1 MGSLRQGTACGAA
14 VRTGGPCPLV
24 RLKRPVEA
32 PGSSRSLHAAVAV
45 AVLALAGGSG
55 ARAAPPPPFRP
66 TGGLAFGAAAPIDPA
81 STSVQPNLAV
91 GDDGT
96 IWLSSST
103 LGRTVFVRRSTDDG
117 RSFRAASPTG
127 VGPQGDTALALGDG
141 GALYAVAQ
149 DSGSGVGAALST
161 DGGASWT
168 QTRFFVPGA
177 IDGRVS
183 LAVDRGPTSSP
194 ADDTVFL
201 VVHFA
206 GAAYLY
212 SSPGGSLEFT
222 NAAGGVA
229 IGTGRCGGVLFDP
242 VQRNLYLPCGDA
254 PRVAIIT
261 GHVPLGQRVGL
272 TFRTFVTPATPGG
285 GAVSQ
290 LLPAAAVDRAGT
302 VYAVWSDVADHNVYY
317 AASPDGGA
325 SWRGPV
331 RVNGNEARSTAL
343 PVAVGGA
350 PGVLAIAWLGA
361 DTSRGAADIPAFS
374 ANPASATGFRW
385 YGYAAVVTGAASPGQ
400 SIIQQRFTAKPIHFG
415 RVSDPS
421 LGQYLAA
428 ALNRDGGLVLAYDD
442 TTSQHH
448 AAHLFATRE
457 LAGPTPLG
465 TSIVEPSEANPVSD
479 PAGDAPAPELDLR
492 RVELV
497 QDQPTRLRVLMT
509 LGAPP
514 TADTSGLWLAR
525 FQVLSTGVRGTAAY
539 RILYLGAQKA
549 AGGAPTFFGGTTTC
563 SNLECSVVSYPA
575 TVPAVGSVD
584 GDTITVDVALEGGFG
599 KGFPFNGDLLYNV
612 VGLTF
617 APVAGAT
624 GTDIDST
631 APFDYRLEE
640 RIGRTTSNGRHVV
653 GAGSIRGAGSGRAT
667 FRVDVF
673 QAKTG
678 RIVFSDQRARIAFRS
693 RQITRVRVLGR
704 HRVRIWASGSG
715 GSCVATFVDGGE
727 GRRRDSFSIVV
738 GRYRRSGRLLS
749 GGVTIK

>member
-1 MGSLRQGTACGAA
+1 MGLLR
-14 VRTGGPCPLV
+14 
-24 RLKRPVEA
+24 
-32 PGSSRSLHAAVAV
+32 AAVA
-45 AVLALAGGSG
+45 AALILLLHG
-55 ARAAPPPPFRP
+55 AAANAAPPPPFRP

-81 STSVQPNLAV
+81 STSVQPNLAL

-96 IWLSSST
+96 MWLSSST
-103 LGRTVFVRRSTDDG
+103 LGRTVFVRRSSDDG

-127 VGPQGDTALALGDG
+127 VSPTGDTALALGDG

-149 DSGSGVGAALST
+149 DSGSSVGVALST

-194 ADDTVFL
+194 SDDTLFL

-206 GAAYLY
+206 GSAYLY
-212 SSPGGSLEFT
+212 SSPGGSLAFT
-222 NAAGGVA
+222 NAAGGAA
-229 IGTGRCGGVLFDP
+229 IGTGRCGGILFDP
-242 VQRNLYLPCGDA
+242 IRRNLYLPCGAA
-254 PRVAIIT
+254 PRVAVFT
-261 GHVPLGQRVGL
+261 GHVPPGQRVGL
-272 TFRTFVTPATPGG
+272 LFRTFVTPATPGG
-285 GAVSQ
+285 GAVAE
-290 LLPAAAVDRAGT
+290 LLPAVAVDRAGT
-302 VYAVWSDVADHNVYY
+302 VYAVWADLLDHNLYY
-317 AASPDGGA
+317 AASADGGA
-325 SWRGPV
+325 GWRGPV
-331 RVNGNEARSTAL
+331 RVNGNEARTTAL

-350 PGVLAIAWLGA
+350 PGVLAVAWLGVDA
-361 DTSRGAADIPAFS
+361 SRGAGEMPRFS
-374 ANPASATGFRW
+374 ANPLGATQFRW
-385 YGYAAVVTGAASPGQ
+385 YGYAAVVKGAASGGP
-400 SIIQQRFTAKPIHFG
+400 SIVQQRFTAKPIHFG
-415 RVSDPS
+415 RIGDAS
-421 LGQYLAA
+421 LGQYVAA
-428 ALNRDGGLVLAYDD
+428 ALDRDGGLVLAYDD

-448 AAHLFATRE
+448 AGHLFATRE

-465 TSIVEPSEANPVSD
+465 TSIVEPPQANPVSD
-479 PAGDAPAPELDLR
+479 PAGDAPAPQLDLR

-514 TADTSGLWLAR
+514 AADTSGLWLTR
-525 FQVLSTGVRGTAAY
+525 FQVLSTGVRGSAAY

-549 AGGAPTFFGGTTTC
+549 AGAAPTFFGGTTTC
-563 SNLECSVVSYPA
+563 SNRDCSAVAYPA
-575 TVPAVGSVD
+575 TVPATGSVD
-584 GDTITVDVALEGGFG
+584 GDTISVDVALEGGFG

-617 APVAGAT
+617 APAAGSLGA
-624 GTDIDST
+624 DIDST

-640 RIGRTTSNGRHVV
+640 RIGRTTSNGRHVL

-678 RIVFSDQRARIAFRS
+678 QIVFSDRRVGIAFRS
-693 RQITRVRVLGR
+693 RKITRVRILGR
-704 HRVRIWASGSG
+704 RKVRIWASGSG
-715 GSCVATFVDGGE
+715 GSCIATFVDGGK
-727 GRRRDSFSIVV
+727 GRRHDSFSIAI

-749 GGVTIK
+749 GNVTVR